1 MSTIPIL
8 VRPQEGAAQP
18 VQAPVTEAPA
28 GTDAPQSAQAP
39 SPLASWFVPMI
50 VIFAIFYFL
59 MIGPERKQRKRR
71 EAMLG
76 ALKKGDKVMTTGGM
90 FGSVVGIQDDV
101 VTLQV
106 AEGVRMRFSRQAVQT
121 IVSEEPA
128 LEAAKKT

>member
-8 VRPQEGAAQP
+8 VRLQEGAAQP
-18 VQAPVTEAPA
+18 VQTPATEAPA
-28 GTDAPQSAQAP
+28 GTDAPQGSGP

-59 MIGPERKQRKRR
+59 MIGPERKQRKKR

-76 ALKKGDKVMTTGGM
+76 TLKKGDKVMTTGGM
-90 FGSVVGIQDDV
+90 FATVAGIQDDV

-106 AEGVRMRFSRQAVQT
+106 AEGVRMRFTRQAVQS
-121 IVSEEPA
+121 IVSEEA
-128 LEAAKKT
+128 AAEAAKKG